1 MSLDSLS
8 SFLKS
13 GLGPSSVIPGAP
25 GFSSSASSAAGPS
38 QAAGGWQQTGAIS
51 FGGSGTGGA
60 TVSGSGAGMGLPTG
74 GALVGSA
81 NNMLLQYWPLFLVVG
96 VVWIARRRK
105 SR

>member
-1 MSLDSLS
+1 MALDSLS

-25 GFSSSASSAAGPS
+25 GFSSSSSAQSAAGPS

-60 TVSGSGAGMGLPTG
+60 TVGGPAAITGLGLPGAGGVNT
-74 GALVGSA
+74 
-81 NNMLLQYWPLFLVVG
+81 LLAQYWPLLAVVG